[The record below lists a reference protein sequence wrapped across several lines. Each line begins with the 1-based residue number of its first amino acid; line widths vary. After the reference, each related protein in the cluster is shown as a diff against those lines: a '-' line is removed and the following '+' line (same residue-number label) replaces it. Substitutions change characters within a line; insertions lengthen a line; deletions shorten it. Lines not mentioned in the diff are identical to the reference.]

1 MIRDPQPH
9 LALHRREELGGYGVM
24 VEGLWPEEALVDQSV
39 EDLDLH
45 VQAGELRL
53 GRTQCT
59 ARGKGI

>member
-1 MIRDPQPH
+1 
-9 LALHRREELGGYGVM
+9 M